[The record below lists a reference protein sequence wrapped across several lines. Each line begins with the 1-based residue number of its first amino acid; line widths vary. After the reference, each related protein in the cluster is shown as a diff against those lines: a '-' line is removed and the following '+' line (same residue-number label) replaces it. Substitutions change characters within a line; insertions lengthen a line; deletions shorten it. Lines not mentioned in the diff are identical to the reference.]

1 LRRLSRCGGTTNQPE
16 GWKAHHSIHSL
27 AFDLLYLLPRRSLSL
42 NILSRLLILA
52 LTHCLFS
59 SAGLPVPAGANPK
72 RRHVVTRRDHCLST
86 PLLPCPYPISPLTFA
101 TTEVSFDQTTKNAID
116 SLCVN
121 TPRGI
126 IPVSS
131 YQIVESPEL
140 CW

>member
-1 LRRLSRCGGTTNQPE
+1 LRRHDNQPE

-27 AFDLLYLLPRRSLSL
+27 AFDLSYLLPRRSLSL

-52 LTHCLFS
+52 LTHCLFP
-59 SAGLPVPAGANPK
+59 SASLPVPVGANPK

-101 TTEVSFDQTTKNAID
+101 TTEVFFEQTTKNAID

-131 YQIVESPEL
+131 HQIVESPKL